1 MDMSGE
7 FVNVYIEKM
16 RAVITD
22 MQSKLLLLE
31 TDQHFKQKKIEE
43 LAAALDSAL
52 KNQKPVKKVI
62 DNSF

>member
-31 TDQHFKQKKIEE
+31 TDAHFKAKRIEE
-43 LAAALDSAL
+43 LQAALNSAVT
-52 KNQKPVKKVI
+52 KAQKPKKVTE
-62 DNSF
+62 DSF